1 VVFTTGRGSVIGSVI
16 SPVLKVCGNPKTYA
30 RMSGDM
36 DVNAGRII
44 AEGATLD
51 EVGQEIFD
59 LIAATASGRPTK
71 AELLGHRE
79 YFIPYKSQDLCVNA

>member
-1 VVFTTGRGSVIGSVI
+1 
-16 SPVLKVCGNPKTYA
+16 
-30 RMSGDM
+30 MSGDM

-44 AEGATLD
+44 AAESMLD
-51 EVGQEIFD
+51 EVGREIYD
-59 LIAATASGRPTK
+59 LIAAIAAGQPTK